1 MLAQALSTFA
11 VRAATRLRREGLV
24 ASGLGVHIRTARP
37 GQAAAEERLYDQTA
51 QCPLPLPTADSQMFI
66 RTALEGLDRIFLPGF
81 AYAKAGV
88 MLYGLERADAVQGS
102 LLALAA
108 GLESG
113 GDGRRQSLMR
123 SLDNINNRFGRNTV
137 IFGAQ
142 GMGEAPWHMRQEHR
156 SPRLTTSWD
165 ELPLARC

>member
-1 MLAQALSTFA
+1 MGYRFDNL
-11 VRAATRLRREGLV
+11 RLEKGMYNEAGRSFTQVLEREDPSEQYKG
-24 ASGLGVHIRTARP
+24 
-37 GQAAAEERLYDQTA
+37 
-51 QCPLPLPTADSQMFI
+51 
-66 RTALEGLDRIFLPGF
+66 TALEGLERIFLPGF

-108 GLESG
+108 GIESG

-123 SLDNINNRFGRNTV
+123 SLDNINNRFGRDTV

-156 SPRLTTSWD
+156 SPRLTTCWN

>member
-1 MLAQALSTFA
+1 
-11 VRAATRLRREGLV
+11 V
-24 ASGLGVHIRTARP
+24 AGGLGVPIRTARP

-66 RTALEGLDRIFLPGF
+66 RTALEGLERIFLPGF

-123 SLDNINNRFGRNTV
+123 SLDSINNRFGRDTV

-156 SPRLTTSWD
+156 SPRLTTCWN